1 MYISAGLTQS
11 LFANTN
17 APGADAAGVKYANW
31 LANTFSMIKG
41 SGDIPIPSQIG
52 TDMVIN
58 MIDSTAL
65 FVKFVRIIPIKDTEK
80 IKTNGD
86 IDEKNGI
93 ALLTNKVLMPV
104 ASEVR

>member
-1 MYISAGLTQS
+1 MSAGFTQS

-31 LANTFSMIKG
+31 FANTFNIING
-41 SGDIPIPSQIG
+41 SGEIPIPSQIG

-58 MIDSTAL
+58 IIDNTAL

-86 IDEKNGI
+86 IDEKKGI
-93 ALLTNKVLMPV
+93 ALLTNNVLMPV